1 MTLVGCH
8 RDTGPAVLCCPIRM
22 VPCNNVSL
30 LKRENNVSH
39 IAPPLFAVLLC
50 WVAMPAAAAADA
62 ADADPLQF
70 SIDAVTRADNCLY
83 MLQSTR
89 DPDTGDCQALRDFHE
104 RRFLVWSPDL
114 GVLDATL
121 RRRVVGNRQIY
132 LQTLEDIEQETQRLR

>member
-1 MTLVGCH
+1 
-8 RDTGPAVLCCPIRM
+8 M

-39 IAPPLFAVLLC
+39 MVLPLLAILLC
-50 WVAMPAAAAADA
+50 RVAVSASAAADVE
-62 ADADPLQF
+62 DSDPLQF

-121 RRRVVGNRQIY
+121 RRRVVGNQQIY